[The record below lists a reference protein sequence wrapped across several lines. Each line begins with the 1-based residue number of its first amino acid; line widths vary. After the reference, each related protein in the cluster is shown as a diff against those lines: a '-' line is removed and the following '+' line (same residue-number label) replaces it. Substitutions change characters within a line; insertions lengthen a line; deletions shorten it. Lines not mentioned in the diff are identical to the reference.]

1 METKNTNRENDHD
14 NQTLIMRPHDHIK
27 HITHLT
33 STGRIHKPI
42 LGTKHD
48 LDENSVIIYIYM
60 YIHKTFTMKEGTIYI
75 YISFFCNQMD
85 TQTSFTDLFLS
96 LHLIFLY
103 SKPARKRERNH
114 HLVGRKWVKTLTQ
127 RVTQTLK
134 LTATLVA
141 ERSVVGAV
149 DVWPRLCTAATVSP
163 AAREGGVRENGDW

>member
-1 METKNTNRENDHD
+1 MLSLSSSFSLSLLLSYHHDHYVAFLNSLSKDSIIYKRNITTAYPPSHHHHHTLYVARPPTPHYHD

-75 YISFFCNQMD
+75 YISFFCN
-85 TQTSFTDLFLS
+85 
-96 LHLIFLY
+96 
-103 SKPARKRERNH
+103 
-114 HLVGRKWVKTLTQ
+114 
-127 RVTQTLK
+127 
-134 LTATLVA
+134 
-141 ERSVVGAV
+141 
-149 DVWPRLCTAATVSP
+149 
-163 AAREGGVRENGDW
+163 